1 MEAAVGA
8 VRWVLGKA
16 LAPVTDGLLEAW
28 AASAGL
34 GPNIDALKME
44 LLYAQAMLDNTQGRE
59 LRSPALKEL
68 LLKLRQQAYKADD
81 VLDEL
86 EYFRIQDELDGTY
99 HAANEHAGGCIR
111 NHALNAR
118 HTAKSVGK
126 MLGFSSNSR
135 SARRADRDKPDD
147 DDATRVSCGA
157 WPCRRG
163 MRTRDDDEE
172 EEEASRG
179 PLCGAAWPCGGR
191 ASSEAAN
198 MKSPPPTNQADQE
211 IDGGG
216 CMGRLA
222 SGAHDTIGKHLQCC
236 STSSVQN
243 GTNSNTASS
252 RQRFLCC
259 SRPNKT
265 SQTEHVIKAPK
276 LKFNRVE
283 ISERMKEIVQQ
294 LKPVCSKVSIVLNL
308 ELLDSNRCI
317 SQSIARSLD
326 AMSSKEQGRI
336 PLTSDSVANKSRP
349 ITTPELIE
357 SEFYGRTDE
366 TSKIIHDIVEGE
378 YSEKDITVLPIVGP
392 GGIGKTTLTQYIYK
406 ELQVHFEV
414 KTWVCVSTN
423 FNVYRLIQEIA
434 DNLKK
439 DSNDSPEKRIE
450 DRVQSSK
457 FLLVLDDMWNCSDM
471 DEWKRFLMPFKKG
484 QKKGNVILVTT
495 RFPAV
500 AQIVKTT
507 DQMVN
512 LEGLDDDAYKKLFL
526 ACIFG
531 DQQSANDYAG
541 LLDTVGYKIMGRLK
555 RSPLAAKTVGKLLR
569 RQVDLDHWTRVL
581 ESKEWELQNDDN
593 DIMPALKLSYDYL
606 PFHLQQCFTYCALF
620 PEDYKFRREELI
632 QLWIGLDVLHSHG
645 ENRRIEDV
653 GESYCTELVNYGFF
667 KKDETQG
674 ESACYVIHD
683 LLHEL
688 ALKVSSHECL
698 SIYSLNVRSIHIPPS
713 IRHLS
718 INIDDASVKDRATF
732 DICLKDF
739 DTLRKGRLKVENLHT
754 LMIFGKYYSSFVKIF
769 GCLFKEAKGLRVI
782 FLSEP
787 EASYNIGEL
796 FHQFLEFVHLRYF
809 RVKGKA
815 TLSSYIS
822 RFYHLRVLDL
832 KYLWKEFV
840 LPRDMSNLV
849 RLRHLLLP
857 YKSMYSEIAEV
868 GKLQSLQELKEF
880 SVKKKPEGF
889 ELREIGQLV
898 ELSGSLCIDNLQE
911 VIVKE
916 DAQEASINNKRHLH
930 RLELIWR
937 SNGSDKD
944 YAHEE
949 QVLEGLKP
957 NGNLLELCIK
967 GHQGNTCPSWLGVNL
982 SVENLKSLS
991 LEGVAWQIFPPIH
1004 GLWLVNGSGEVLAGS
1019 ITDPTF
1025 KNLRKLELANLPRLK
1040 RWVQNAPCYLF
1051 PHMDELKIERCSELV
1066 ELSFSHSTCCQQK
1079 KEASISWFTS
1089 LQNLRIKDCPNLSS
1103 FPCIPWSRARCTASI
1118 VGIDSGL
1125 KGLDSLDLKTDSVSS
1140 EYCLRI
1146 FGKEVPGS
1154 EFSDMLA
1161 FYNLA
1166 ELQLLV
1172 ISGCPP
1178 LDHLQMMSSL
1188 KALRIEDSSVAF
1200 QPVQARSLGGYRF
1213 PVECFDISSCSVS
1226 GRELT
1231 ELLSCFPKLS
1241 EFEISTCEKITRLSV
1256 ASNVDQEQIGQ
1267 HLGQQDATAEEE
1279 IAASVPEGMLLVP
1292 PQIQELCI
1300 YDNPELILV
1309 SSTIDDSEEEAGRT
1323 GKEGGWLQG
1332 LTSLR
1337 KLVIWDCPHFLSSYS
1352 SSSSSVFLF
1361 PASLQQLFL
1370 FGVEAT
1376 ETLGPLSNLT
1386 SLTGLMVYEC
1396 GGLRGEGL
1404 WPLLAQG
1411 HLTKLSVSGSPNFF
1425 AGSKPQECSPKLQE
1439 LETDAAAGVLTA
1451 DFCNL
1456 LASSLT
1462 ELVLED
1468 VDVERFTKQQE
1479 DALLLL
1485 RSIQHLRFRRCNN
1498 LQFLPAGLH
1507 RLPNLKKLDI
1517 WSCKSIKSLPKDI
1530 HRSSMQELGISWS
1543 PAIRSLPKEGLPSSL
1558 RLLDVSCSDSEELL
1572 VLLAGVMSG
1581 SFVEITNLHQISPFA
1596 ASDNNLHI

>member
-1 MEAAVGA
+1 
-8 VRWVLGKA
+8 
-16 LAPVTDGLLEAW
+16 
-28 AASAGL
+28 
-34 GPNIDALKME
+34 
-44 LLYAQAMLDNTQGRE
+44 
-59 LRSPALKEL
+59 
-68 LLKLRQQAYKADD
+68 
-81 VLDEL
+81 
-86 EYFRIQDELDGTY
+86 
-99 HAANEHAGGCIR
+99 
-111 NHALNAR
+111 
-118 HTAKSVGK
+118 
-126 MLGFSSNSR
+126 
-135 SARRADRDKPDD
+135 
-147 DDATRVSCGA
+147 
-157 WPCRRG
+157 
-163 MRTRDDDEE
+163 
-172 EEEASRG
+172 
-179 PLCGAAWPCGGR
+179 
-191 ASSEAAN
+191 
-198 MKSPPPTNQADQE
+198 
-211 IDGGG
+211 
-216 CMGRLA
+216 
-222 SGAHDTIGKHLQCC
+222 
-236 STSSVQN
+236 
-243 GTNSNTASS
+243 
-252 RQRFLCC
+252 
-259 SRPNKT
+259 
-265 SQTEHVIKAPK
+265 
-276 LKFNRVE
+276 
-283 ISERMKEIVQQ
+283 MKEIVEH
-294 LKPVCSKVSIVLNL
+294 LKPVCSKVSVVLNL

-317 SQSIARSLD
+317 SQNIARGLD
-326 AMSSKEQGRI
+326 AMASKEQGRI
-336 PLTSDSVANKSRP
+336 PLASDSVSKSRP
-349 ITTPELIE
+349 ITTPDLIK
-357 SEFYGRTDE
+357 SEFYGRKDE
-366 TSKIIHDIVEGE
+366 TSKIIDDIKGE
-378 YSEKDITVLPIVGP
+378 YSDKNITVLPIVGP

-406 ELQVHFEV
+406 ELQNHFEV

-434 DNLKK
+434 DNLKN

-471 DEWKRFLMPFKKG
+471 DEWKRLLMPFTKG
-484 QKKGNVILVTT
+484 QKKGNLILVTT

-512 LEGLDDDAYKKLFL
+512 LEGLDDDAYKNLFL

-531 DQQSANDYAG
+531 DQQSANDHAG
-541 LLDTVGYKIMGRLK
+541 LLDTGYKIMGRLK

-569 RQVDLDHWTRVL
+569 RQLDLDHWNRVL
-581 ESKEWELQNDDN
+581 ESKEWELQNGDN

-620 PEDYKFRREELI
+620 PEDYKFEIEKLI

-653 GESYCTELVNYGFF
+653 GESYFTELVNYGFF

-698 SIYSLNVRSIHIPPS
+698 SIYSSNVRSIHIPPS

-739 DTLRKGRLKVENLHT
+739 DTLKKGRLKVENLHT

-782 FLSEP
+782 FLSKS
-787 EASYNIGEL
+787 EASYNIGDL

-809 RVKGKA
+809 RVEGYA
-815 TLSSYIS
+815 TLPSYIS
-822 RFYHLRVLDL
+822 RLYHLRVLDL
-832 KYLWKEFV
+832 KKFV

-849 RLRHLLLP
+849 RLRHLLVP
-857 YKSMYSEIAEV
+857 NRTMHSEIAEV
-868 GKLQSLQELKEF
+868 GKLQSLQELKYF
-880 SVKKKPEGF
+880 SVKNKPEGF

-898 ELSGSLCIDNLQE
+898 ELGGSLCIDNLQK
-911 VIVKE
+911 VMAKE
-916 DAQEASINNKRHLH
+916 DAEEASINHKRHLH
-930 RLELIWR
+930 KLELIWR
-937 SNGSDKD
+937 SNGPDKD
-944 YAHEE
+944 YAHQE

-957 NGNLLELCIK
+957 NGNLRELWIK
-967 GHQGNTCPSWLGVNL
+967 GHQGNTCPLWLGVNL
-982 SVENLKSLS
+982 SLENLKSLS
-991 LEGVAWQIFPPIH
+991 LEGVAWQIFPHIH
-1004 GLWLVNGSGEVLAGS
+1004 ELWLVSDSDEELAGS
-1019 ITDPTF
+1019 ITNSTF
-1025 KNLRKLELANLPRLK
+1025 KNLRKLKLANLPRLK

-1051 PHMDELKIERCSELV
+1051 PHMNELIIECCSELV

-1103 FPCIPWSRARCTASI
+1103 FPCIPWSHARCKAYI
-1118 VGIDSGL
+1118 KGIDYGL
-1125 KGLDSLDLKTDSVSS
+1125 KGLNTLDLETLPFSS
-1140 EYCLRI
+1140 EYCLHI
-1146 FGKEVPGS
+1146 YGKDVAGS
-1154 EFSDMLA
+1154 EFWDVLA
-1161 FYNLA
+1161 FHNLA
-1166 ELQLLV
+1166 ELQQIL

-1178 LDHLQMMSSL
+1178 LSLDHLQMMSSL
-1188 KALRIEDSSVAF
+1188 KSLKIEDPSVAF
-1200 QPVQARSLGGYRF
+1200 QPVQAKSHGGYRF
-1213 PVECFDISSCSVS
+1213 PVESFEIKRCSVS
-1226 GRELT
+1226 GWELT
-1231 ELLSCFPKLS
+1231 ELLRCFPKLS
-1241 EFEISTCEKITRLSV
+1241 YLGIRGCEKITRLSV
-1256 ASNVDQEQIGQ
+1256 VSNVDQEQIGQ
-1267 HLGQQDATAEEE
+1267 HLGQPDATAEEE

-1292 PQIQELCI
+1292 PQIQVLCI

-1337 KLVIWDCPHFLSSYS
+1337 KLLIWDCPHFLSSYS

-1386 SLTGLMVYEC
+1386 SLTKLVVPKC

-1411 HLTKLSVSGSPNFF
+1411 HLTVLSVHGSPNFF

-1439 LETDAAAGVLTA
+1439 LETDDAAGVLTA
-1451 DFCNL
+1451 DVCNL

-1462 ELVLED
+1462 KLFLN

-1485 RSIQHLRFRRCNN
+1485 RSIQYLQFNGGN
-1498 LQFLPAGLH
+1498 KLQFLPAGLH

-1517 WSCKSIKSLPKDI
+1517 WFCHSIRSLPKDI
-1530 HRSSMQELGISWS
+1530 HRSSMQELDIRWC

-1558 RLLDVSCSDSEELL
+1558 RLLDVSWSESEELHFSMHVLMLKPVNTDSDL
-1572 VLLAGVMSG
+1572 VFLLAGTM
-1581 SFVEITNLHQISPFA
+1581 FPAPAEITIIFTSRLYSKDIASPHLA
-1596 ASDNNLHI
+1596 

>member
-1 MEAAVGA
+1 
-8 VRWVLGKA
+8 
-16 LAPVTDGLLEAW
+16 
-28 AASAGL
+28 
-34 GPNIDALKME
+34 
-44 LLYAQAMLDNTQGRE
+44 
-59 LRSPALKEL
+59 
-68 LLKLRQQAYKADD
+68 
-81 VLDEL
+81 
-86 EYFRIQDELDGTY
+86 
-99 HAANEHAGGCIR
+99 
-111 NHALNAR
+111 
-118 HTAKSVGK
+118 
-126 MLGFSSNSR
+126 MLGFSSSSR
-135 SARRADRDKPDD
+135 SATRRHRDEPDE
-147 DDATRVSCGA
+147 DATRVSCGA
-157 WPCRRG
+157 WPCRREP
-163 MRTRDDDEE
+163 RSRDDEE
-172 EEEASRG
+172 EQEEEASHG
-179 PLCGAAWPCGGR
+179 ALCGAAWPCGGR
-191 ASSEAAN
+191 ASSKPAD
-198 MKSPPPTNQADQE
+198 MRSPSATNQADQE

-222 SGAHDTIGKHLQCC
+222 SGARDTIGKHLQCC

-283 ISERMKEIVQQ
+283 ISERMKEIVEQ

-317 SQSIARSLD
+317 AQNIVRSLD
-326 AMSSKEQGRI
+326 AASSKEQGRI
-336 PLTSDSVANKSRP
+336 PLASDSVASKSRP

-357 SEFYGRTDE
+357 SEFYGRADE
-366 TSKIIHDIVEGE
+366 TSKIIHDIVKGE
-378 YSEKDITVLPIVGP
+378 YCEKDITVLPIVGP

-406 ELQVHFEV
+406 ELQNHFEV

-434 DNLKK
+434 NNLKK

-450 DRVQSSK
+450 ERVQSSK

-512 LEGLDDDAYKKLFL
+512 LEGLDDDAYKNLFL

-531 DQQSANDYAG
+531 DQQSANDHAG
-541 LLDTVGYKIMGRLK
+541 LLDTGCKIMGRLK

-569 RQVDLDHWTRVL
+569 RQLDLDHWNRVL
-581 ESKEWELQNDDN
+581 ESKEWELQDGDN

-620 PEDYKFRREELI
+620 PEDYKFEMEKLI

-653 GESYCTELVNYGFF
+653 GESYFTELVNYGFF

-674 ESACYVIHD
+674 ERASYVIHD

-688 ALKVSSHECL
+688 ALKISSHECL
-698 SIYSLNVRSIHIPPS
+698 STYSSNVRSIHIPPS

-718 INIDDASVKDRATF
+718 INIDDTSVKDRATF

-739 DTLRKGRLKVENLHT
+739 DTLKKGRLNVENLHT
-754 LMIFGKYYSSFVKIF
+754 LMIFGKYYGSFVKSF

-782 FLSEP
+782 FLSRS
-787 EASYNIGEL
+787 EASYNIGDL
-796 FHQFLEFVHLRYF
+796 FHQFLEFVHLRYL
-809 RVKGKA
+809 RVEGNA
-815 TLSSYIS
+815 ILSSYIS

-832 KYLWKEFV
+832 KCLWQNFV
-840 LPRDMSNLV
+840 LPRDMNNLV
-849 RLRHLLLP
+849 RLRHLVLRD
-857 YKSMYSEIAEV
+857 KSMYYEITEV
-868 GKLQSLQELKEF
+868 GKLQSLQELKQF
-880 SVKKKPEGF
+880 SVKKKPDGF

-898 ELSGSLCIDNLQE
+898 ELGGSLCIDNLQE
-911 VIVKE
+911 VIAKE
-916 DAQEASINNKRHLH
+916 DAEEASINHKRHLH

-957 NGNLLELCIK
+957 NDNLLELCIK
-967 GHQGNTCPSWLGVNL
+967 GHQGTSCPSWLGVNL
-982 SVENLKSLS
+982 SVKNLESLS
-991 LEGVAWQIFPPIH
+991 LDGVAWQIFPPIH
-1004 GLWLVNGSGEVLAGS
+1004 ELWLVNGSGKELAGS
-1019 ITDPTF
+1019 VTDLTF
-1025 KNLRKLELANLPRLK
+1025 KNLRKLEFANLPRLK

-1051 PHMDELKIERCSELV
+1051 PHMDKLIIERCSELV

-1103 FPCIPWSRARCTASI
+1103 FPCIPWSRARCTAYI
-1118 VGIDSGL
+1118 QGIDSGL
-1125 KGLDSLDLKTDSVSS
+1125 NGLDSLRLETLSFSS
-1140 EYCLRI
+1140 EYNLYI
-1146 FGKEVPGS
+1146 SGKDVPSS
-1154 EFSDMLA
+1154 EFWDVLA
-1161 FYNLA
+1161 FQNLA
-1166 ELQLLV
+1166 ELQLLD
-1172 ISGCPP
+1172 ISRCPP
-1178 LDHLQMMSSL
+1178 LSLDHLQIMSSL
-1188 KALRIEDSSVAF
+1188 KTLKIKNPSVAF
-1200 QPVQARSLGGYRF
+1200 QPVQARSHGGYRF
-1213 PVECFDISSCSVS
+1213 PVERFKIRECSVS
-1226 GRELT
+1226 GQKLT

-1241 EFEISTCEKITRLSV
+1241 AFDIS
-1256 ASNVDQEQIGQ
+1256 G
-1267 HLGQQDATAEEE
+1267 
-1279 IAASVPEGMLLVP
+1279 
-1292 PQIQELCI
+1292 
-1300 YDNPELILV
+1300 
-1309 SSTIDDSEEEAGRT
+1309 
-1323 GKEGGWLQG
+1323 
-1332 LTSLR
+1332 
-1337 KLVIWDCPHFLSSYS
+1337 FLSTAAKKKRDELERKEDGFK
-1352 SSSSSVFLF
+1352 VD
-1361 PASLQQLFL
+1361 
-1370 FGVEAT
+1370 G
-1376 ETLGPLSNLT
+1376 
-1386 SLTGLMVYEC
+1386 C
-1396 GGLRGEGL
+1396 GSLRGEGL

-1411 HLTKLSVSGSPNFF
+1411 HLTKLTVRGSPNFF

-1439 LETDAAAGVLTA
+1439 LDIDDATGVLTA
-1451 DFCNL
+1451 DVCNL

-1462 ELVLED
+1462 NLILLV

-1485 RSIQHLRFRRCNN
+1485 RSIQHLKFNMGN
-1498 LQFLPAGLH
+1498 KLQFLPAGLH

-1517 WSCKSIKSLPKDI
+1517 WDCGSIRSLPKDI
-1530 HRSSMQELGISWS
+1530 HRSSMQELDISWC
-1543 PAIRSLPKEGLPSSL
+1543 PAIRSLPKEGFPSSL
-1558 RLLDVSCSDSEELL
+1558 RLLDVSCSESEELRL
-1572 VLLAGVMSG
+1572 RIISVYGHGIEVS
-1581 SFVEITNLHQISPFA
+1581 TRQIVKISACAIHPVYKPGEG
-1596 ASDNNLHI
+1596 L